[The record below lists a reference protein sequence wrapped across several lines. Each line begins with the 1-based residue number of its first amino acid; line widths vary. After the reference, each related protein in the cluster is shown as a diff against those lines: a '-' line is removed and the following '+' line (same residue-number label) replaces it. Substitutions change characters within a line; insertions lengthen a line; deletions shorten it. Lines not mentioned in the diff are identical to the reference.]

1 MTQPMFDTGKSAI
14 LSDDGKYRYSLS
26 REWAT
31 GGPVVFVGLNPSTAD
46 DQVDDPTIR
55 RMMGFARKWGFPGI
69 MVVNLFAVR
78 MTNPAS
84 LVGVPD
90 PVGPDNDH
98 VLRSIDQVADL
109 VVVCWGNDGIFKARC
124 DAVVKILAE
133 VARVVPVKCFGL
145 TNTGQPKHPLYLAA
159 DTPLVEYDTK

>member
-1 MTQPMFDTGKSAI
+1 MTQPLFDTGKSAI
-14 LSDDGKYRYSLS
+14 LSDDGRYRYSLS
-26 REWAT
+26 REWGT

-55 RMMGFARKWGFPGI
+55 RMMGFARDWGFPGI

-84 LVGVPD
+84 LVGAPD
-90 PVGPDNDH
+90 PIGPRNDD

-109 VVVCWGNDGIFKARC
+109 VVVCWGNHGTFEERC
-124 DAVVKILAE
+124 DE
-133 VARVVPVKCFGL
+133 VAKLLPPAKCFGL
-145 TNTGQPKHPLYLAA
+145 TAIGQPKHPLYLAA
-159 DTPLVEYDTK
+159 DTPLVEWTLRGK